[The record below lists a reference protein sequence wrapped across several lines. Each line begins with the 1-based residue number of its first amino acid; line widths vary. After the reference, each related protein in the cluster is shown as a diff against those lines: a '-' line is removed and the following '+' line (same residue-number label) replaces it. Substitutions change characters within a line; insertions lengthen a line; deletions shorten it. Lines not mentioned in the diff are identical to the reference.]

1 MGVYS
6 GNRTLLGE
14 SIDSVGDHIMEMVL
28 ENERNDMKM
37 FNAVINYDFLEAY
50 SEAGLAT
57 LNEAEGE
64 DAKTETKKGIGKKI
78 KEMFNKAIEAIKRF
92 VSTFIAKVQNLFAN
106 DAKLYKQYGE
116 NFLKNGV
123 GYKVTGWIPL
133 KGGVDPDK
141 VLGSVID
148 EFVGNTGKIDN
159 AADTD
164 GINKIVDEIKKK
176 AKETNY
182 AKNISDI
189 LFGAKPASGSDE
201 AENGHPLTAQ
211 DVALINEIV
220 KSSKRMINY
229 IKMTGEYGVKYLKS
243 EQTNLK
249 YEKNMSEHDEL
260 SLAKINAKYKV
271 ATVYVSIVSKTT
283 NAACNAYARY
293 LAAARKA
300 FVQAGKKAAGSENS
314 SAVFDFVL
322 GEASDDYVAEAL
334 AM

>member
-64 DAKTETKKGIGKKI
+64 GAKTETKKGIGKKI
-78 KEMFNKAIEAIKRF
+78 KEMFAKAMESIKRF
-92 VSTFIAKVQNLFAN
+92 ISTFIAKVQNLFAN
-106 DAKLYKQYGE
+106 DAKLYKQYSE
-116 NFLKNGV
+116 NFKKNGV
-123 GYKVTGWIPL
+123 GYKVTGWTPL
-133 KGGVDPDK
+133 LTPSFDDMFNKMSSILPNAA
-141 VLGSVID
+141 SID
-148 EFVGNTGKIDN
+148 S

-164 GINKIVDEIKKK
+164 AINKILDEAKK
-176 AKETNY
+176 AMKETNV
-182 AKNISDI
+182 AKI
-189 LFGAKPASGSDE
+189 LEDAFFGKRPDKGSDE
-201 AENGHPLTAQ
+201 AENGHALTANEVTLID
-211 DVALINEIV
+211 DVV
-220 KSSKRMINY
+220 KTSKRAITQ
-229 IKMTGEYGVKYLKS
+229 IKNIGDAAVKALKL
-243 EQTNLK
+243 EQQNLK
-249 YEKNMSEHDEL
+249 YEKNMAEHDDL
-260 SLAKINAKYKV
+260 SLAKINAKYKL
-271 ATVYVSIVSKTT
+271 ASTTISLTSKYTS
-283 NAACNAYARY
+283 AACNMYARY
-293 LAAARKA
+293 LAIARKA